1 MAFDDD
7 GFLYVTDSLQATIY
21 RIPPGG
27 GAADIWFQSPLLAG
41 ALDAPL
47 PFGAN
52 GIRVSPDRDFVYV
65 VVTFDPSNASQ
76 GHVYRI
82 PLVNA
87 PDPDDIELV
96 HTFPGFVVPDSL
108 TFGHN
113 GTLYVSLAG
122 RNEIAVLDTDG
133 QESRIS
139 GPTGSAI
146 PFDAPAT
153 MAFDHAK
160 KSLLIA
166 NHAIFGDPAHFAV
179 LRVFVADPGN
189 PLPTPSIP

>member
-1 MAFDDD
+1 
-7 GFLYVTDSLQATIY
+7 
-21 RIPPGG
+21 
-27 GAADIWFQSPLLAG
+27 
-41 ALDAPL
+41 LDAPL

-113 GTLYVSLAG
+113 GRLYVSLAG
-122 RNEIAVLDTDG
+122 ASQIAVLGADG
-133 QESRIS
+133 NEIISIS
-139 GPTGSAI
+139 GPAGSAI

>member
-1 MAFDDD
+1 MTQFS
-7 GFLYVTDSLQATIY
+7 YVPRP
-21 RIPPGG
+21 RI
-27 GAADIWFQSPLLAG
+27 
-41 ALDAPL
+41 APQ
-47 PFGAN
+47 PCGSV
-52 GIRVSPDRDFVYV
+52 G
-65 VVTFDPSNASQ
+65 
-76 GHVYRI
+76 
-82 PLVNA
+82 
-87 PDPDDIELV
+87 
-96 HTFPGFVVPDSL
+96 
-108 TFGHN
+108 
-113 GTLYVSLAG
+113 
-122 RNEIAVLDTDG
+122 TDG